1 MSKLTFDE
9 FKETVKNEV
18 KEFLPENFHTADIK
32 LKVFEKNNNVR
43 LTGLII
49 ESACNMSPTIYIDNF
64 YKKYQDGTDIN
75 IILQEIAKI
84 RMEYDVTDDF
94 DVTTVTDFNKC
105 RNKIM
110 PRLIGAEE
118 NSEILKVRPHIR
130 IEDLAVTFCIDL
142 GENKDGLMSVP
153 VQFELMETW
162 NVTADQ
168 LYEIALENLTKADI
182 GVFTPMREILFAGML
197 SELKEI
203 CHGDEEEA
211 RRKLDHMIPDN
222 NLWVLTNK
230 RRVNGANML
239 LDRSVMEDVIKEV
252 GTDFFI
258 LPSSIHECII
268 LPADS
273 GMNSQQLE
281 AMVCEVNETQVEK
294 EERLSNSVYHY
305 TLENGITLA

>member
-32 LKVFEKNNNVR
+32 LKVFEKNNNVK

-49 ESACNMSPTIYIDNF
+49 ESDCNMSPTIYIDNF
-64 YKKYQDGTDIN
+64 YKKYQKGTDIN

-105 RNKIM
+105 RKKIM

-130 IEDLAVTFCIDL
+130 IENLAVTFCIDL
-142 GENKDGLMSVP
+142 GENKEGLMSVP

-162 NVTADQ
+162 NVTAEQ

-182 GVFTPMREILFAGML
+182 GVFTPMKEILFAGVL

-203 CHGDEEEA
+203 CDGDEEEA
-211 RRKLDHMIPDN
+211 RRKLDQMIPDN

-273 GMNSQQLE
+273 GMDSQQLE

-294 EERLSNSVYHY
+294 EERLSNSVYRY

>member
-18 KEFLPENFHTADIK
+18 KEFLPENFHTTDIK

-211 RRKLDHMIPDN
+211 RRKLDQMIPDN

-294 EERLSNSVYHY
+294 EERLSNSVYRY

>member
-105 RNKIM
+105 RKKIM

-203 CHGDEEEA
+203 CDGDEEEA
-211 RRKLDHMIPDN
+211 RRKLDQMIPDN

-273 GMNSQQLE
+273 GMDSQQLE

-294 EERLSNSVYHY
+294 EERLSNSVYRY

>member
-18 KEFLPENFHTADIK
+18 KEFLPENFHTTDIK
-32 LKVFEKNNNVR
+32 LKVFEKNNNVK

-130 IEDLAVTFCIDL
+130 IENLAVTFCIDL
-142 GENKDGLMSVP
+142 GENKEGLMSVP

-203 CHGDEEEA
+203 CDGDEEEA
-211 RRKLDHMIPDN
+211 RRKLDQMIPDN

-268 LPADS
+268 LPTDS
-273 GMNSQQLE
+273 GMDSQQLE

-294 EERLSNSVYHY
+294 EERLSNSVYRY

>member
-211 RRKLDHMIPDN
+211 RRKLDQMIPDN

-268 LPADS
+268 LPTDS
-273 GMNSQQLE
+273 GMDSQQLE
-281 AMVCEVNETQVEK
+281 AMVGEVNETQVEK
-294 EERLSNSVYHY
+294 EERLSNSVYRY

>member
-32 LKVFEKNNNVR
+32 LKVFEKNNNVK

-49 ESACNMSPTIYIDNF
+49 ESDCNMSPTIYIDNF
-64 YKKYQDGTDIN
+64 YKKYQKGTDIN

-105 RNKIM
+105 RKKIM

-130 IEDLAVTFCIDL
+130 IENLAVTFCIDL
-142 GENKDGLMSVP
+142 GENKEGLMSVP

-162 NVTADQ
+162 NVTAEQ

-182 GVFTPMREILFAGML
+182 GVFIPMKEILFAGVL

-203 CHGDEEEA
+203 CDGDEEEA
-211 RRKLDHMIPDN
+211 RRKLDQMIPDN

-273 GMNSQQLE
+273 GMDSQQLE
-281 AMVCEVNETQVEK
+281 TMVCEVNETQVEK
-294 EERLSNSVYHY
+294 EERLSNSVYRY

>member
-32 LKVFEKNNNVR
+32 LKVFEKNNNVK

-49 ESACNMSPTIYIDNF
+49 ESDCNMSPTIYIDNF
-64 YKKYQDGTDIN
+64 YKKYQKGTDIN

-105 RNKIM
+105 RKKIM

-130 IEDLAVTFCIDL
+130 IENLAVTFCIDL
-142 GENKDGLMSVP
+142 GENKEGLMSVP

-162 NVTADQ
+162 NVTAEQ

-182 GVFTPMREILFAGML
+182 GVFTPMKEILFAGVL

-203 CHGDEEEA
+203 CDGDEEEA
-211 RRKLDHMIPDN
+211 RRKLDQMIPDN

-268 LPADS
+268 LPTDS

-294 EERLSNSVYHY
+294 EERLSNSVYRY

>member
-105 RNKIM
+105 RKKIM

-197 SELKEI
+197 SELREI
-203 CHGDEEEA
+203 CDGDEEEA
-211 RRKLDHMIPDN
+211 RRKLDQMIPDN

-273 GMNSQQLE
+273 GMDSQQLE

-294 EERLSNSVYHY
+294 EERLSNSVYRY

>member
-211 RRKLDHMIPDN
+211 RRKLDQMIPDN

-268 LPADS
+268 LPTDS
-273 GMNSQQLE
+273 GMDSQQLE

-294 EERLSNSVYHY
+294 EERLSNSVYRY

>member
-18 KEFLPENFHTADIK
+18 KEFLPENFHTTDIK
-32 LKVFEKNNNVR
+32 LKVFEKNNNVK

-211 RRKLDHMIPDN
+211 RRKLDQMIPDN

-273 GMNSQQLE
+273 GMDSQQLE

-294 EERLSNSVYHY
+294 EERLSNSVYRY

>member
-64 YKKYQDGTDIN
+64 YKKYQKGTDIN

-84 RMEYDVTDDF
+84 RMEYNVTDDF

-105 RNKIM
+105 RKKIM

-130 IEDLAVTFCIDL
+130 IENLAVTFCIDL
-142 GENKDGLMSVP
+142 GENKEGLMSVP

-162 NVTADQ
+162 NVTAEQ

-182 GVFTPMREILFAGML
+182 GVFTPMKEILFAGVL

-203 CHGDEEEA
+203 CDGDEEEA
-211 RRKLDHMIPDN
+211 RRKLDQMIPDN

-268 LPADS
+268 LPTDS

-294 EERLSNSVYHY
+294 EERLSNSVYRY

>member
-32 LKVFEKNNNVR
+32 LKVFEKNNNVK

-64 YKKYQDGTDIN
+64 YKKYQEGTDIN

-84 RMEYDVTDDF
+84 RMEYNVTDDF

-105 RNKIM
+105 RKKIM

-162 NVTADQ
+162 NVTAEQ

-182 GVFTPMREILFAGML
+182 GVFTPMKEILFAGVL

-203 CHGDEEEA
+203 CDGDEEEA
-211 RRKLDHMIPDN
+211 RRKLDQMIPDN

-268 LPADS
+268 LPTDS
-273 GMNSQQLE
+273 GMDSQQLE

-294 EERLSNSVYHY
+294 EERLSNSVYRY

>member
-18 KEFLPENFHTADIK
+18 KEFLPENFHTTDIK
-32 LKVFEKNNNVR
+32 LKVFEKNNNVK

-203 CHGDEEEA
+203 CDGDEEEA
-211 RRKLDHMIPDN
+211 RRKLDQMIPDN

-268 LPADS
+268 LPTDS

-294 EERLSNSVYHY
+294 EERLSNSVYRY

>member
-211 RRKLDHMIPDN
+211 RRKLDQMIPDN

-273 GMNSQQLE
+273 GMDSQQLE
-281 AMVCEVNETQVEK
+281 TMVCEVNETQVEK
-294 EERLSNSVYHY
+294 EERLSNSVYRY

>member
-18 KEFLPENFHTADIK
+18 KEFLPENFHTTDIK
-32 LKVFEKNNNVR
+32 LKVFEKNNNVK

-105 RNKIM
+105 RKKIM

-211 RRKLDHMIPDN
+211 RRKLDQMIPDN

-268 LPADS
+268 LPTDS

>member
-32 LKVFEKNNNVR
+32 LKVFEKNNNVK

-49 ESACNMSPTIYIDNF
+49 ESDCNMSPTIYIDNF
-64 YKKYQDGTDIN
+64 YKKYQKGTDIN

-130 IEDLAVTFCIDL
+130 IENLAVTFCIDL

-162 NVTADQ
+162 NVTAEQ

-182 GVFTPMREILFAGML
+182 GVFTPMKEILFAGVL

-203 CHGDEEEA
+203 CDGDEEEA
-211 RRKLDHMIPDN
+211 RRKLDQMIPDN

-273 GMNSQQLE
+273 GMDSQQLE

-294 EERLSNSVYHY
+294 EERLSNSVYRY
-305 TLENGITLA
+305 TLEN

>member
-18 KEFLPENFHTADIK
+18 KEFLPENFHTTDIK
-32 LKVFEKNNNVR
+32 LKVFEKNNNVK

-211 RRKLDHMIPDN
+211 RRKLDQMIPDN

-268 LPADS
+268 LPTDS

-294 EERLSNSVYHY
+294 EERLSNSVYRY

>member
-203 CHGDEEEA
+203 CDGDEEEA
-211 RRKLDHMIPDN
+211 RRKLDQMIPDN

-268 LPADS
+268 LPTDS
-273 GMNSQQLE
+273 GMDSQQLE

-294 EERLSNSVYHY
+294 EERLSNSVYRY

>member
-105 RNKIM
+105 RKKIM

-203 CHGDEEEA
+203 CDGDEEEA
-211 RRKLDHMIPDN
+211 RRKLDQMIPDN

-268 LPADS
+268 LPTDS

-294 EERLSNSVYHY
+294 EERLSNSVYRY

>member
-64 YKKYQDGTDIN
+64 YKKYQEGTDIN

-84 RMEYDVTDDF
+84 RMEYNVTDDF

-130 IEDLAVTFCIDL
+130 IENLAVTFCIDL

-211 RRKLDHMIPDN
+211 RRKLDQMIPDN

-273 GMNSQQLE
+273 GMDSQQLE
-281 AMVCEVNETQVEK
+281 TMVCEVNETQVEK
-294 EERLSNSVYHY
+294 EERLSNSVYRY

>member
-18 KEFLPENFHTADIK
+18 KEFLPENFHTTDIK
-32 LKVFEKNNNVR
+32 LKVFEKNNNVK

-203 CHGDEEEA
+203 CDGDEEEA
-211 RRKLDHMIPDN
+211 RRKLDQMIPDN

-268 LPADS
+268 LPTDS
-273 GMNSQQLE
+273 GMDSQQLE

-294 EERLSNSVYHY
+294 EERLSNSVYRY

>member
-32 LKVFEKNNNVR
+32 LKVFEKNNNVK

-49 ESACNMSPTIYIDNF
+49 ESDCNMSPTIYIDNF
-64 YKKYQDGTDIN
+64 YKKYQEGTDIN

-84 RMEYDVTDDF
+84 RMEYNVTDDF

-130 IEDLAVTFCIDL
+130 IENLAVTFCIDL
-142 GENKDGLMSVP
+142 GENKEGLMSVP

-162 NVTADQ
+162 NVTAEQ

-182 GVFTPMREILFAGML
+182 GVFTPMKEILFAGVL

-203 CHGDEEEA
+203 CDGDEEEA
-211 RRKLDHMIPDN
+211 RRKLDQMIPDN

-273 GMNSQQLE
+273 GMDSQQLE

-294 EERLSNSVYHY
+294 EERLSNSVYRY

>member
-162 NVTADQ
+162 NVTAEQ

-182 GVFTPMREILFAGML
+182 GVFTPMKEILFAGVL

-203 CHGDEEEA
+203 CDGDEEEA
-211 RRKLDHMIPDN
+211 RRKLDQMIPDN

-268 LPADS
+268 LPTDS
-273 GMNSQQLE
+273 GMDSQQLE

-294 EERLSNSVYHY
+294 EERLSNSVYRY

>member
-64 YKKYQDGTDIN
+64 YKKYQKGTDIN

-105 RNKIM
+105 RKKIM

-130 IEDLAVTFCIDL
+130 IENLAVTFCIDL
-142 GENKDGLMSVP
+142 GENKEGLMSVP

-162 NVTADQ
+162 NVTAEQ

-182 GVFTPMREILFAGML
+182 GVFTPMKEILFAGVL

-203 CHGDEEEA
+203 CDGDEEEA
-211 RRKLDHMIPDN
+211 RRKLDQMIPDN

-273 GMNSQQLE
+273 GMDSQQLE

-294 EERLSNSVYHY
+294 EERLSNSVYRY

>member
-64 YKKYQDGTDIN
+64 YKKYQSGTDIN

-94 DVTTVTDFNKC
+94 DVSTVTDFNKC

-211 RRKLDHMIPDN
+211 RRKLDQMIPDN

-268 LPADS
+268 LPTDS
-273 GMNSQQLE
+273 GMDSQQLE

-294 EERLSNSVYHY
+294 EERLSNSVYRY

>member
-94 DVTTVTDFNKC
+94 DVTTVTEFNKC

-211 RRKLDHMIPDN
+211 RRKLDQMIPDN

-268 LPADS
+268 LPTDS
-273 GMNSQQLE
+273 GMDSQQLE

-294 EERLSNSVYHY
+294 EERLSNSVYRY

>member
-1 MSKLTFDE
+1 
-9 FKETVKNEV
+9 
-18 KEFLPENFHTADIK
+18 
-32 LKVFEKNNNVR
+32 
-43 LTGLII
+43 
-49 ESACNMSPTIYIDNF
+49 MSPTIYIDNF

-211 RRKLDHMIPDN
+211 RRKLDQMIPDN

-268 LPADS
+268 LPTDS
-273 GMNSQQLE
+273 GMDSQQLE

-294 EERLSNSVYHY
+294 EERLSNSVYRY

>member
-105 RNKIM
+105 RKKIM

-130 IEDLAVTFCIDL
+130 IENLAVTFCIDL
-142 GENKDGLMSVP
+142 GENKEGLMSVP

-162 NVTADQ
+162 NVTAEQ

-182 GVFTPMREILFAGML
+182 GVFTPMKEILFAGVL

-203 CHGDEEEA
+203 CDGDEEEA
-211 RRKLDHMIPDN
+211 RRKLDQMIPDN

-268 LPADS
+268 LPTDS

-294 EERLSNSVYHY
+294 EERLSNSVYRY

>member
-32 LKVFEKNNNVR
+32 LKVFEKNNNVK

-105 RNKIM
+105 RKKIM

-142 GENKDGLMSVP
+142 GENKEGVMSVP

-162 NVTADQ
+162 NVTAEQ

-203 CHGDEEEA
+203 CDGDEEEA
-211 RRKLDHMIPDN
+211 RRKLDQMIPDN

-258 LPSSIHECII
+258 LPSSIHECLI

-273 GMNSQQLE
+273 GMDSQQLE

-294 EERLSNSVYHY
+294 EERLSNSVYRY

>member
-18 KEFLPENFHTADIK
+18 KEFLPENFHTTDIK
-32 LKVFEKNNNVR
+32 LKVFEKNNNVK

-49 ESACNMSPTIYIDNF
+49 ESDCNMSPTIYIDNF
-64 YKKYQDGTDIN
+64 YKKYQEGTDIN

-84 RMEYDVTDDF
+84 RMEYNVTDDF

-130 IEDLAVTFCIDL
+130 IENLAVTFCIDL
-142 GENKDGLMSVP
+142 GENKEGLMSVP

-211 RRKLDHMIPDN
+211 RRKLDQMIPDN

-268 LPADS
+268 LPTDS
-273 GMNSQQLE
+273 GMDSQQLE

-294 EERLSNSVYHY
+294 EERLSNSVYRY

>member
-18 KEFLPENFHTADIK
+18 KEFLPENFHTTDIK

-211 RRKLDHMIPDN
+211 RRKLDQMIPDN

-268 LPADS
+268 LPTDS
-273 GMNSQQLE
+273 GMDSQQLE

-294 EERLSNSVYHY
+294 EERLSNSVYRY

>member
-18 KEFLPENFHTADIK
+18 KEFLPENFHTTDIK
-32 LKVFEKNNNVR
+32 LKVFEKNNNVK

-211 RRKLDHMIPDN
+211 RRKLDQMIPDN

-273 GMNSQQLE
+273 DMNSQQLE

-294 EERLSNSVYHY
+294 EERLSNSVYRY

>member
-211 RRKLDHMIPDN
+211 RRKLDQMIPDN

-268 LPADS
+268 LPTDS
-273 GMNSQQLE
+273 GMDSQQLE

>member
-18 KEFLPENFHTADIK
+18 KEFLPENFHTTDIK
-32 LKVFEKNNNVR
+32 LKVFEKNNNVK

-211 RRKLDHMIPDN
+211 RRKLDQMIPDN

-268 LPADS
+268 LPTDS
-273 GMNSQQLE
+273 GMDSQQLE

-294 EERLSNSVYHY
+294 EERLSNSVYRY